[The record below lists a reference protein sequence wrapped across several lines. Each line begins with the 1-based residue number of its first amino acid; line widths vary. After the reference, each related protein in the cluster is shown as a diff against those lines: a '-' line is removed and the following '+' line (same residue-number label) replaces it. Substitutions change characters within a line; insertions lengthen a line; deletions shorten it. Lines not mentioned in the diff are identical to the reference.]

1 MRTPSLLG
9 VCLLAATCLSME
21 ARAQNISAIDGS
33 NRIVTV
39 SSSSPGTVIS
49 TRQIT
54 GLGAGQTIVAF
65 DGRPAVGGRVFYGV
79 SNSGQLYSI
88 NALTGAAAAVG
99 SPIALQGTAFGLDF
113 NPTVDRIRLISNS
126 GQNLRI
132 NPDTGAVITD
142 APLNIVVGGQRVRVM
157 GDTAAAYTNN
167 VAGAATTTL
176 YVINTQTGL
185 LQIQT
190 PPNDGTLQAV
200 GGLGG
205 VAAGTVSGFD
215 ISIRGEN
222 RVSVVQG
229 TAQAPVTN
237 LYSINLQT
245 GAATFIGQFATGS
258 LQGLA
263 FQPNAFATEAGLTGN
278 QMGVAGALDSFTSV
292 NPGFISLLTT
302 LDLLPNAAA
311 RADAFSQLGAS
322 SFGILPEVL
331 FQTSDVVD
339 RTLRSYLSDSR
350 HGGTP
355 TGTGR
360 VVVDSER
367 GIGGFLVGVART
379 GEFEARGERTET
391 RYGSTGFIGGLD
403 IGLGSAMVGVTG
415 GYDAADFTLNQITPK
430 NRAETWFVGGYGTLG
445 FGPIHLDLVGSYG
458 KSDFDLQRNVSFSN
472 FRNSSSATADARYY
486 SVSATAGISGRMSGL
501 EIEPYAGARY
511 ADVSVDRF
519 SEGAGVTNLS
529 VEGQDAE
536 SLQGVAGLRIG
547 ANYPT
552 GNARIRPSVRAEYR
566 HEFENDESRLI
577 TSSFNGAGIG
587 TPFTATTTPMGD
599 DQLIVGAGLTIAGEG
614 PVAVVADY
622 TGQFLGGLE
631 IHGITVGMRIRL

>member
-1 MRTPSLLG
+1 MKTPGLLG
-9 VCLLAATCLSME
+9 VCLLAATCLTTE

-65 DGRPAVGGRVFYGV
+65 DGRPAAGGRVFYGV
-79 SNSGQLYSI
+79 SNTGQLYSI

-99 SPIALQGTAFGLDF
+99 TPIALQGTAFGLDF
-113 NPTVDRIRLISNS
+113 NPTVDRIRLISNT

-142 APLNIVVGGQRVRVM
+142 GPLNIIVGGQRVRVM

-167 VAGAATTTL
+167 VAGATTTTL
-176 YVINTQTGL
+176 FVINTQTGL
-185 LQIQT
+185 LQVQT

-215 ISIRGEN
+215 ISIRGQN

-237 LYSINLQT
+237 LYSVNLQT
-245 GAATFIGQFATGS
+245 GVATFIGQFATGV

-263 FQPNAFATEAGLTGN
+263 FQPTAFAAETGLTGN
-278 QMGVAGALDSFTSV
+278 QMGVAGALDNFTSV
-292 NPGFISLLTT
+292 NAGFVSLLTT

-311 RADAFSQLGAS
+311 RADAFNQLGAS
-322 SFGILPEVL
+322 SFQILPEVL

-350 HGGTP
+350 NGGTP
-355 TGTGR
+355 GSGR

-367 GIGGFLVGVART
+367 GIGGFLVGIART

-415 GYDAADFTLNQITPK
+415 GYDNADFTLNQITPK
-430 NRAETWFVGGYGTLG
+430 NRAETWFVGGYGSLG

-458 KSDFDLQRNVSFSN
+458 RSDFDLRRNVSFSN
-472 FRNSSSATADARYY
+472 FRNSSSAEADARYY
-486 SVSATAGISGRMSGL
+486 SVSATGSLNGRFGGL

-511 ADVSVDRF
+511 ADVSIDRF
-519 SEGAGVTNLS
+519 SEGAGLTNLS

-552 GNARIRPSVRAEYR
+552 GNARFRPSVRAEYR
-566 HEFENDESRLI
+566 REFKNDETRLI

-587 TPFTATTTPMGD
+587 TPFTATTTPLGD
-599 DQLIVGAGLTIAGEG
+599 DQLVVGAGFTIAGEG
-614 PVAVVADY
+614 PVGVVADY
-622 TGQFLGGLE
+622 TGQFLGGVE